1 MASGMASIGERVTH
15 VEVKVDIFRSDVAE
29 LKGLIV
35 ALDERM
41 DRRFVALD
49 ERMDRR
55 FQAVD
60 HRFDAADRRF
70 VEQQERMDRRFDAV
84 DRRFYWNIGLQVMI
98 LLTIIGGLF
107 GLLAQLR

>member
-15 VEVKVDIFRSDVAE
+15 VEVKVEIFRSDVAE
-29 LKGLIV
+29 LKGMI
-35 ALDERM
+35 
-41 DRRFVALD
+41 VALD

-84 DRRFYWNIGLQVMI
+84 DRRFSWNIGLQVMI
-98 LLTIIGGLF
+98 LLAIIGGLF